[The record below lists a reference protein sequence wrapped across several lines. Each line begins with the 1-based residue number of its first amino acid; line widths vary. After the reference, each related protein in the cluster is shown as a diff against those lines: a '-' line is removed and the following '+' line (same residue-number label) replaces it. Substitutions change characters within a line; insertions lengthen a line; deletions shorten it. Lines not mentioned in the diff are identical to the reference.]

1 MPNPLDSCFAM
12 GVPLFEATFFL
23 KNAVCPL
30 CRDIMRYETLRRT
43 RSIFQ
48 NP

>member
-1 MPNPLDSCFAM
+1 M
-12 GVPLFEATFFL
+12 GAPLFEAAFFL